1 MGERL
6 IYPNEVIEKH
16 FGIAATTRNWN
27 TVEAICAVLKGE
39 K

>member
-27 TVEAICAVLKGE
+27 TVEAICKVLNVDS
-39 K
+39 